1 MGCVSGRR
9 IFDER
14 CRCTD
19 LVQRNDLA
27 VGLLDLAELAQ
38 EVPEAGLGDDI
49 VGSEDAHPVKLGG
62 RVGLTGEVT
71 ANDLVL
77 LKTT

>member
-1 MGCVSGRR
+1 MGFVSLGKFFEERR
-9 IFDER
+9 
-14 CRCTD
+14 RCTD

-27 VGLLDLAELAQ
+27 VGLLDLAELAK
-38 EVPEAGLGDDI
+38 EVPEAGLRDDI